1 MKLSQFLSKLTT
13 TNVQVTLVDM
23 ETDATIADMK
33 ASGYTALDDTIENR
47 EVMQWS
53 LISATHVKI
62 VLGDTVSA

>member
-13 TNVQVTLVDM
+13 NNVQVTLVDM